1 MTSTTDVKRA
11 RRPSTATRRTGY
23 VFALLVNA
31 ALLYAVNVWPGWD
44 VLPFLTDGFTQVLGL
59 VNASIVLSLLANVVY
74 LARDT
79 RAVKALGDIV
89 TTGVAIAIGVR
100 MWQVFPFDF
109 GEATFDWELVVRI
122 LLVVGIVGMAIAIVV
137 NIVSLVTDTPSRS

>member
-1 MTSTTDVKRA
+1 MASATDVKRA
-11 RRPSTATRRTGY
+11 KRPSAAARRTGY
-23 VFALLVNA
+23 VFGVLVNG

-44 VLPFLTDGFTQVLGL
+44 VLPFLTDDFTQVLGL
-59 VNASIVLSLLANVVY
+59 VNASIVVSLVANFVY

-89 TTGVAIAIGVR
+89 TTGVAIAVGVR

-122 LLVVGIVGMAIAIVV
+122 LLAVGIVGMAIAIVV

>member
-1 MTSTTDVKRA
+1 MVSATDVKA
-11 RRPSTATRRTGY
+11 TRRPSAAARRTGY
-23 VFALLVNA
+23 VFAILVNG

-44 VLPFLTDGFTQVLGL
+44 VLPFLTDEFTQVLDL
-59 VNASIVLSLLANVVY
+59 VNASIVVSLVANFLY

-89 TTGVAIAIGVR
+89 TTGVAIAVGVR

-122 LLVVGIVGMAIAIVV
+122 LLAVGIVGMAIAIVV